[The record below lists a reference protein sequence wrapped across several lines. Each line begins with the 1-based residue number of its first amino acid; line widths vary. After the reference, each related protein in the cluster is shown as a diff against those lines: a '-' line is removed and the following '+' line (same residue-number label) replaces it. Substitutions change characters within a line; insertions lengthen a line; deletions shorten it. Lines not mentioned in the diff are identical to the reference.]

1 MTGHGY
7 VMRPALAALALALCA
22 GTAQADAIDGQWCNK
37 QGRTLEIDGPKIVT
51 PSGTH
56 MTGDYDRHAF
66 RYVAPAG
73 EAEAGQTVEM
83 TLLGDDDLDLT
94 TGPVAGP
101 RSQPERWRRC
111 QVTS

>member
-1 MTGHGY
+1 MVGHGY
-7 VMRPALAALALALCA
+7 VMRPALAAMMLALCA
-22 GTAQADAIDGQWCNK
+22 GAAQADAIDGQWCNK
-37 QGRTLEIDGPKIVT
+37 QGSHG
-51 PSGTH
+51 
-56 MTGDYDRHAF
+56 F

-83 TLLGDDDLDLT
+83 TLFGDDDLDLT